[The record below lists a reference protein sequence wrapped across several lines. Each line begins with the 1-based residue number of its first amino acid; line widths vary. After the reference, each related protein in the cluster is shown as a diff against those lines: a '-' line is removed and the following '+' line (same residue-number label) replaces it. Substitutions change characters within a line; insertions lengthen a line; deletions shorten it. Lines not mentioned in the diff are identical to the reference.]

1 MSRPIDTLTYAD
13 IEAAELD
20 DWRLMLS
27 ALHTRFRT
35 GGFTQGLALVNA
47 VGEVAEELDHHPDLD
62 LRYGHLDI
70 RLTSHDAGGV
80 TERDVALA
88 RRITELAAGL
98 GAVAEPGAV
107 QVLELGLD
115 TPDHRAVRP
124 FWQAVLGSDQGRDD
138 EVVDPS
144 GATPSLWFQATD
156 SQASDRQRFHVDL
169 TVPPEV
175 AGERIA
181 AGVAAGGRL
190 VSDDEAPAFVVLAD
204 ADGNQMCVCTSLG
217 RDE

>member
-1 MSRPIDTLTYAD
+1 MSGPIDTLTYAD
-13 IEAAELD
+13 IEAAELG

-124 FWQAVLGSDQGRDD
+124 FWQAVPTCTPWSGSCLTATSDFARRPSGFSFGKAKAISSLGSSMKGFPGRSST
-138 EVVDPS
+138 S
-144 GATPSLWFQATD
+144 GSAGRANRAGR
-156 SQASDRQRFHVDL
+156 ASCWRTRHKPVG
-169 TVPPEV
+169 PW
-175 AGERIA
+175 
-181 AGVAAGGRL
+181 
-190 VSDDEAPAFVVLAD
+190 
-204 ADGNQMCVCTSLG
+204 
-217 RDE
+217 